1 MIINTH
7 FHFTLRKVSHL
18 LFFRRKVG
26 KRTSHP
32 TQHFIL
38 PKFFGFQRTFFKKS
52 FASGSHGGQPQLI
65 IHTIKQRL
73 GKFQGAVYYQKS
85 QKFSIVCKTQLA
97 ETSDSAG
104 ISSVSAGSSTFFT
117 SISLYFLRPVPA
129 GISLPIITFS
139 LSPIRWSTLPFI
151 AASVRTFVVSW
162 KEAAE
167 RNDSV

>member
-1 MIINTH
+1 M
-7 FHFTLRKVSHL
+7 V
-18 LFFRRKVG
+18 
-26 KRTSHP
+26 
-32 TQHFIL
+32 
-38 PKFFGFQRTFFKKS
+38 
-52 FASGSHGGQPQLI
+52 LI
-65 IHTIKQRL
+65 IAENLKEISLLPISNPNPRSCDTNEKQMKQTASRGFPGRCFL
-73 GKFQGAVYYQKS
+73 IQIFN
-85 QKFSIVCKTQLA
+85 VCQIQLA
-97 ETSDSAG
+97 EASVLSDSAG